1 MTQLKVY
8 NFMGIRRLA
17 VGLSATL
24 LVLSAI
30 SLATQGLQL
39 GLDFTGGTQV
49 EVGYQ
54 SPANVEGV
62 RAQLESAGFE
72 KPVVVHFGSD
82 RDVLIRLQGK
92 PQLEQSV
99 VDEQDGSAKQALS
112 DRVYEA
118 LQSEGADVE
127 LRRVDFVGPQIGE
140 ELREDGGL
148 GMLAALIVVMFYVAM
163 RFQLKFAIGA
173 VLALAHDVMIT
184 LGFFSLMRLEFDLTV
199 LAAIL
204 AVVGYS
210 LNDTIVVSD
219 RIRENFRKIR
229 NMAPLDVINESLSQ
243 TLWRTIN
250 TSLTTMLVLLSLF
263 FLGGELIHNFAIA
276 LMVGVGVGTYSSI
289 YVAATVMLA
298 MDIQREDLLV
308 PEKGELVD
316 DLP

>member
-1 MTQLKVY
+1 MQLKVY

-17 VGLSATL
+17 LGLSAML
-24 LVLSAI
+24 LVISVI
-30 SLATQGLQL
+30 SLATQGLRL

-54 SPANVEGV
+54 SPANIEGV
-62 RAQLESAGFE
+62 RAQLERAGLNN
-72 KPVVVHFGSD
+72 PVVVHFGSD

-92 PQLEQSV
+92 PE
-99 VDEQDGSAKQALS
+99 EGLS
-112 DRVYEA
+112 DNVYEA
-118 LQSEGADVE
+118 LQSEGAGVE

-289 YVAATVMLA
+289 YVAATVMLT

>member
-24 LVLSAI
+24 LVISAI

-92 PQLEQSV
+92 PE
-99 VDEQDGSAKQALS
+99 EGLS
-112 DRVYEA
+112 DKVYEA

-229 NMAPLDVINESLSQ
+229 NMAPLDVMNESLSQ

-263 FLGGELIHNFAIA
+263 FLGGELIHNFAVA

>member
-8 NFMGIRRLA
+8 NFMGIRKLA

-24 LVLSAI
+24 LVISAI

-62 RAQLESAGFE
+62 RAQLERAGFE

-92 PQLEQSV
+92 PE
-99 VDEQDGSAKQALS
+99 EGLS
-112 DRVYEA
+112 DKVYVA

-184 LGFFSLMRLEFDLTV
+184 LGFFSLVRLEFDLTV

-298 MDIQREDLLV
+298 MDIEREDLLV

>member
-17 VGLSATL
+17 VCLSATL
-24 LVLSAI
+24 LVISAI

-92 PQLEQSV
+92 PE
-99 VDEQDGSAKQALS
+99 EGLS
-112 DRVYEA
+112 DKVYEA

-229 NMAPLDVINESLSQ
+229 NMAPLDVMNESLSQ

-263 FLGGELIHNFAIA
+263 FLGGELIHNFAVA

>member
-24 LVLSAI
+24 LVISAI
-30 SLATQGLQL
+30 SLATQGLKL

-62 RAQLESAGFE
+62 RAQLERAGFE

-92 PQLEQSV
+92 PE
-99 VDEQDGSAKQALS
+99 EGLS
-112 DRVYEA
+112 DKVYVA

-184 LGFFSLMRLEFDLTV
+184 LGFFSLVRLEFDLTV

-229 NMAPLDVINESLSQ
+229 NMVPLDVINESLSQ

-298 MDIQREDLLV
+298 MDIEREDLLV
-308 PEKGELVD
+308 PEKSELVD

>member
-1 MTQLKVY
+1 M
-8 NFMGIRRLA
+8 
-17 VGLSATL
+17 
-24 LVLSAI
+24 I
-30 SLATQGLQL
+30 SLATQGLRL

-54 SPANVEGV
+54 SPAKVEGV

-92 PQLEQSV
+92 PE
-99 VDEQDGSAKQALS
+99 EGLS
-112 DRVYEA
+112 DNVYQA
-118 LQSEGADVE
+118 LQSEGAGVE

-199 LAAIL
+199 LAATL

-229 NMAPLDVINESLSQ
+229 NMAPVDVINESLSQ

-289 YVAATVMLA
+289 YVAATVMLT

>member
-1 MTQLKVY
+1 MDLANKHSMTKVNIY
-8 NFMGIRRLA
+8 NFMGIRKHA
-17 VGLSATL
+17 V
-24 LVLSAI
+24 VLS
-30 SLATQGLQL
+30 SLLLIASLGSLMMQGLRL

-49 EVGYQ
+49 EVGYEQ
-54 SPANVEGV
+54 PADVDLL
-62 RAQLESAGFE
+62 RQQLEIAGFE
-72 KPVVVHFGSD
+72 SPIVVHFGSD
-82 RDVLIRLQGK
+82 TDVLIRLQGK
-92 PQLEQSV
+92 PDQ
-99 VDEQDGSAKQALS
+99 GLS
-112 DRVYEA
+112 QRVYEA
-118 LQSEGADVE
+118 LMDQNEVVE

-148 GMLAALIVVMFYVAM
+148 GMLAALIVVMIYVAF

-173 VLALAHDVMIT
+173 VLALGHDVLIV
-184 LGFFSLMRLEFDLTV
+184 LGFFSLARLEFDLTV
-199 LAAIL
+199 LAAVL

-229 NMAPLDVINESLSQ
+229 NASSEDMINESLSQ

-276 LMVGVGVGTYSSI
+276 LMVGVAIGTYSSI

-298 MDIQREDLLV
+298 MNIDREDLIV

>member
-1 MTQLKVY
+1 
-8 NFMGIRRLA
+8 
-17 VGLSATL
+17 
-24 LVLSAI
+24 
-30 SLATQGLQL
+30 
-39 GLDFTGGTQV
+39 LDFTGGTQV

-62 RAQLESAGFE
+62 RAQLERAGFE

-92 PQLEQSV
+92 PE
-99 VDEQDGSAKQALS
+99 EGLS
-112 DRVYEA
+112 DKVYVA

-229 NMAPLDVINESLSQ
+229 NMVPLDVINESLSQ

-298 MDIQREDLLV
+298 MDIEREDLLV

>member
-1 MTQLKVY
+1 MNQAKVY
-8 NFMGIRRLA
+8 NFMGLRKYALA
-17 VGLSATL
+17 FSIFLLLSSL
-24 LVLSAI
+24 I
-30 SLATQGLQL
+30 SLSIQGLQL

-54 SPANVEGV
+54 VPAEVEKLRG
-62 RAQLESAGFE
+62 QLESNGFE
-72 KPVVVHFGSD
+72 KPIVVHFGSD

-92 PQLEQSV
+92 PEQ
-99 VDEQDGSAKQALS
+99 GLS
-112 DRVYEA
+112 DLVYKA
-118 LQSEGADVE
+118 LQSHGETVE
-127 LRRVDFVGPQIGE
+127 LRRVDYVGPQIGE

-148 GMLAALIVVMFYVAM
+148 GMLAALIMVMLYIAM
-163 RFQLKFAIGA
+163 RFQLKFSIGA
-173 VLALAHDVMIT
+173 VLALAHDVIIT
-184 LGFFSLMRLEFDLTV
+184 LGFFSVTQLEFDLTV

-204 AVVGYS
+204 AVIGYS

-229 NMAPLDVINESLSQ
+229 DTAAAEIINESLSQ
-243 TLWRTIN
+243 TLWRTLN
-250 TSLTTMLVLLSLF
+250 TSFTTMLVLISLF

-276 LMVGVGVGTYSSI
+276 LMVGVTIGTYSSI

-298 MDIQREDLLV
+298 MNIDREDLLV